1 MVFRPELSWEFL
13 SADEIESR
21 SVRGVRNHIRHV
33 KEASPHYQNALF
45 DVFPEDIKTADDI
58 RKLPFT
64 EKSELVEDTALFL
77 GVVPEQI
84 VETVITSG
92 STGKPLVFSMTAND
106 VDRLA
111 FNEALSF
118 HAAGVTPQD
127 RAQVLVSL
135 DRLFIAGMAY
145 YRGLSLLGVN
155 TARIGVLPFD
165 MQKHYIELLKPTVVV
180 GVPSFL
186 LKLARELLRLGFDPK
201 NATIRKLFCIGESIR
216 NQDMELN
223 SVGRALEDLYNAKA
237 YSTYASTELSCA
249 YCECT
254 SQYGGHGHPEL
265 VYTEIVD
272 ESGNPVPEGQ
282 PGELVA
288 TPLGVEGVPLVRY
301 KTGDITFKLPGTCAC
316 GRNSLR
322 VGPILSR
329 KAHMIKLKGTT
340 VYPLAITN
348 VLDSLDFLD
357 DYIIVIEDDE
367 SLSDRVT
374 IHVATMPSNLEKIGS
389 QLRAQARVQIP
400 VLVSNVATIKHFR
413 GECAKKVRVA
423 DKRKRRA
430 K

>member
-1 MVFRPELSWEFL
+1 
-13 SADEIESR
+13 
-21 SVRGVRNHIRHV
+21 VRNHVRHV
-33 KEASPHYQNALF
+33 KEVSPHYQDALF

-64 EKSELVEDTALFL
+64 EKHELVEDTEMFM

-92 STGKPLVFSMTAND
+92 STGKPLVFSLTAND
-106 VDRLA
+106 LERLS

-118 HAAGVTPQD
+118 HSAGVTSKD
-127 RAQVLVSL
+127 KAQILVSL

-155 TARIGVLPFD
+155 IARIGVLPFD
-165 MQKHYIELLKPTVVV
+165 MQKHYIELLKPTVIV

-186 LKLARELLRLGFDPK
+186 LKLAKELGKQPFDLKGF
-201 NATIRKLFCIGESIR
+201 AIQKLICIGESIR
-216 NQDMELN
+216 GQDMELN
-223 SVGRALEDLYNAKA
+223 TVGRALEDLYNAKV

-254 SQYGGHGHPEL
+254 TQYGGHAHPEL

-272 ESGNPVPEGQ
+272 DAGNPVPDGQ
-282 PGELVA
+282 AGELVA

-301 KTGDITFKLPGTCAC
+301 KTGDITFKVPGACAC

-322 VGPILSR
+322 VGPILAR
-329 KAHMIKLKGTT
+329 KAHMIKIKGTS
-340 VYPLAITN
+340 VYPLSITN
-348 VLDSLDFLD
+348 VLDSLDCID
-357 DYIIVIEDDE
+357 DYIIIIEDED
-367 SLSDRVT
+367 SGSDNVT

-389 QLRAQARVQIP
+389 QLRAQARVQLP
-400 VLVSNVATIKHFR
+400 VLVSNNATIKHFR
-413 GECAKKVRVA
+413 GESTKKTRVV
-423 DKRKRRA
+423 DKRKKRSR
-430 K
+430 